1 MSPSGSNSLSA
12 WSQWCLILSAT
23 APTYGSEQR
32 CLHLRPGVNKA
43 QVQEQLTQT
52 QWAFRLTREADPFA
66 PHAFLKDKHWLKE
79 GAKTPAKAAQYLSA
93 FLNLIAQLKQ
103 ALPETK
109 TLWPALKAEIQ
120 PHSDPRK
127 AQQVL
132 QQYRHALEQQLQVID
147 DIGLW
152 YAKAQYGR
160 QRKLQLSHISQQQAW
175 ELKQLKLPGLHSPL
189 DLHWQKD
196 TQTLLINGSHQSGK
210 SALLKGLYL
219 LIMQHQSGVP
229 CSSEP
234 LALPVF
240 RGIHWLPAH
249 QNLSERLQ
257 ALKPL
262 LHSQAQERLILI
274 DDFLAHSAPGESHAL
289 AKAIMEQLHTKG
301 SLNLISTYDRLLLR
315 HAQTVPHTRI
325 LHVATQHK
333 KTQVQWDH
341 IGEAGLF
348 QAARYSGLPSHLI
361 QQAEKHFKALQ
372 QPSTTGKQKSKPV
385 TVAPPNAARKP
396 ATRQTP
402 AEPTVQEHKPV
413 PANVSPGTRV
423 YIPQLQ
429 QYGEVVKPLDRR
441 GKLQVRCEGMFMH
454 LSPDALRLSSHR
466 QEKKLHHEPVTV
478 SVPPASWV
486 PVDCDLHGLN
496 VLEAIPVLEKHLDMA
511 YHAGEKQL
519 RVIHGK
525 GTSTLRRAVHEHL
538 EFLIIHGRYAED
550 YRLGYTGEG
559 DSGVT
564 IVTLK

>member
-1 MSPSGSNSLSA
+1 MSSSGSNPLST
-12 WSQWCLILSAT
+12 WSQWCLILSAS

-32 CLHLRPGVNKA
+32 CLHLRPGVNKT

-66 PHAFLKDKHWLKE
+66 SRAFLKDKHWLKE
-79 GAKTPAKAAQYLSA
+79 GAKTPAKAAQYLPA
-93 FLNLIAQLKQ
+93 FLALIGDLKQ
-103 ALPETK
+103 ALPESK
-109 TLWPALKAEIQ
+109 ALWPPLKADIQ
-120 PHSDPRK
+120 PHTDPRK
-127 AQQVL
+127 AQHVL
-132 QQYRHALEQQLQVID
+132 QQHRHAIEQQLQVID
-147 DIGLW
+147 EIGVW

-175 ELKQLKLPGLHSPL
+175 DLKQLTLPGLHSPL

-196 TQTLLINGSHQSGK
+196 IQTLLVNGSHQSGK

-229 CSSEP
+229 CSGEP
-234 LALPVF
+234 MALPVF

-325 LHVATQHK
+325 LYVTTQHK
-333 KTQVQWDH
+333 KTQIQWDH

-372 QPSTTGKQKSKPV
+372 QPAASQPKPKAVAVASKASPRKN
-385 TVAPPNAARKP
+385 TAPQPP
-396 ATRQTP
+396 ADTP
-402 AEPTVQEHKPV
+402 TQEHQPV
-413 PANVSPGTRV
+413 PANVRPGTRV

-441 GKLQVRCEGMFMH
+441 GKVQVRCEGMFMH

-466 QEKKLHHEPVTV
+466 QEKRQHHDPVTV
-478 SVPPASWV
+478 SVSAARWE

-519 RVIHGK
+519 RVVHGK

-538 EFLIIHGRYAED
+538 ESLIIHGRYAEA